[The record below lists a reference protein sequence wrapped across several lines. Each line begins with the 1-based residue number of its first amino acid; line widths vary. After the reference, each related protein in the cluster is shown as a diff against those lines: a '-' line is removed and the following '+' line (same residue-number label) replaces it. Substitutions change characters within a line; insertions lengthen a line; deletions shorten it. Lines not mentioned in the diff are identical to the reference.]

1 MKLLD
6 LIIHWFSDSY
16 LCVKWNSSWSRVFKV
31 CFSIRQG
38 SVLSQYLFT
47 NVEVV
52 QACREVFHC
61 ELPSVQLT
69 ERYKKFIGL
78 NDHCDYLQ

>member
-1 MKLLD
+1 MKL
-6 LIIHWFSDSY
+6 
-16 LCVKWNSSWSRVFKV
+16 FKT
-31 CFSIRQG
+31 
-38 SVLSQYLFT
+38 T

-52 QACREVFHC
+52 QAYLEVFYC

-78 NDHCDYLQ
+78 NDHCDYLQKVC

>member
-1 MKLLD
+1 MYGLEVCALDKRALQSLAFAFNRFFLMKL
-6 LIIHWFSDSY
+6 
-16 LCVKWNSSWSRVFKV
+16 FKT
-31 CFSIRQG
+31 
-38 SVLSQYLFT
+38 T

-61 ELPSVQLT
+61 ELLSVQLT
-69 ERYKKFIGL
+69 EGCKKFIGL

>member
-1 MKLLD
+1 MWRNKGSHYWRNNLLHLIDFLMKL
-6 LIIHWFSDSY
+6 
-16 LCVKWNSSWSRVFKV
+16 FKT
-31 CFSIRQG
+31 
-38 SVLSQYLFT
+38 T

-61 ELPSVQLT
+61 ELSSVQLT
-69 ERYKKFIGL
+69 ERNKIFMGL

>member
-1 MKLLD
+1 L
-6 LIIHWFSDSY
+6 
-16 LCVKWNSSWSRVFKV
+16 FKT
-31 CFSIRQG
+31 
-38 SVLSQYLFT
+38 T

-52 QACREVFHC
+52 QTCREVFHC

-69 ERYKKFIGL
+69 KRYKKLIGL

>member
-1 MKLLD
+1 MTL
-6 LIIHWFSDSY
+6 
-16 LCVKWNSSWSRVFKV
+16 FK
-31 CFSIRQG
+31 I
-38 SVLSQYLFT
+38 T

-52 QACREVFHC
+52 QACRQVFHC
-61 ELPSVQLT
+61 ELRSVQLT